1 MLQNPFSCDPQI
13 LVRKMPL
20 KFKIEFFKFQAS
32 FLVARCGKLEGK
44 TTEKTP
50 EKCGTNCKKLNWQKK
65 NWCNKKSG
73 KIQIII
79 LATMVQMFYY
89 ENHGKCCKNLWKHDG
104 KKLKVSINSNFWIV
118 ATTTILLAEHII
130 IITKKYDGSYSTGRT
145 VVVVILCHKKSWLS
159 AFAILIK
166 KALLCQTTS
175 LEAKTRERRIEN
187 LLPWQAWIYT
197 EWSKKIP
204 YLCFLQLFR
213 LVYIQGI
220 FRSVKL

>member
-1 MLQNPFSCDPQI
+1 MLRNPFSCDSQI

-197 EWSKKIP
+197 EWSKKNP
-204 YLCFLQLFR
+204 LFV
-213 LVYIQGI
+213 LSSAI
-220 FRSVKL
+220 

>member
-1 MLQNPFSCDPQI
+1 MWQI
-13 LVRKMPL
+13 GR
-20 KFKIEFFKFQAS
+20 A
-32 FLVARCGKLEGK
+32 K

-65 NWCNKKSG
+65 NWCNKQSG
-73 KIQIII
+73 KIQII
-79 LATMVQMFYY
+79 LATIVQMFYY

-197 EWSKKIP
+197 EWSKKNP
-204 YLCFLQLFR
+204 LFV
-213 LVYIQGI
+213 LSSAI
-220 FRSVKL
+220 